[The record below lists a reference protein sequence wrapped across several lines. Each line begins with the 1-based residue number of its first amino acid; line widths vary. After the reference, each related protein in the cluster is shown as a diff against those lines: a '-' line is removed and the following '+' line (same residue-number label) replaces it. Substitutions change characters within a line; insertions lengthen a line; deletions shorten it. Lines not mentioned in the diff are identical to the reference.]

1 MAGIRDRHTK
11 ISLYEN
17 RSVGEIIN
25 IAIDFLRQNW
35 RTALRLSVYMLFP
48 IALLHSVGIFTLVM
62 SLTRDNYNSTDM
74 GFLLNMLFFFTGL
87 SATYTLI
94 LSLVQYYQGSVD
106 GDLSMLTFRDVR
118 GTLWRNFRRVFTAMI
133 PILLLMV
140 VCSLF
145 FLVLMIIP
153 LVSIAAFVAYFLL
166 FFIMMMIPI
175 YYVLEGA
182 SLTFAFKRS
191 FTHAKESWGKLFGLM
206 YALLLVVFIILSATS
221 TPMMVFI
228 FAKDSLLPSGKIDMT
243 TEMIFSTIFF
253 VFLVIET
260 FFAYLSMAL
269 VVTAMVFH
277 YGRNARLQ
285 DDLALGSD
293 IDNFANL

>member
-1 MAGIRDRHTK
+1 
-11 ISLYEN
+11 
-17 RSVGEIIN
+17 
-25 IAIDFLRQNW
+25 
-35 RTALRLSVYMLFP
+35 
-48 IALLHSVGIFTLVM
+48 
-62 SLTRDNYNSTDM
+62 
-74 GFLLNMLFFFTGL
+74 
-87 SATYTLI
+87 
-94 LSLVQYYQGSVD
+94 
-106 GDLSMLTFRDVR
+106 
-118 GTLWRNFRRVFTAMI
+118 
-133 PILLLMV
+133 
-140 VCSLF
+140 
-145 FLVLMIIP
+145 MIIP

-243 TEMIFSTIFF
+243 TEMIFSTIIF